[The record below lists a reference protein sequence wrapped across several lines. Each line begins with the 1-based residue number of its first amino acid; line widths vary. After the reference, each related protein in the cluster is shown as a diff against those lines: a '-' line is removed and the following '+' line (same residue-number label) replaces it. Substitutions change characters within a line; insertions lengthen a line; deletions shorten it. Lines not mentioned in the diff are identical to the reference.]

1 MAKILIADKIA
12 DDGIN
17 LLKNAGHQVDVIKLT
32 PEELVAKI
40 PDYEAIIVR
49 SATKV
54 TKDVIDAGKNLK
66 IIGRA
71 GVGLDNVDQASAKEK
86 NITVVNTPAATSI
99 SVAELAIGH
108 MLAAC
113 RWIGY
118 GTATMK
124 EGKWEKKQMEGI
136 ELYGK
141 TLGLIGIGRIGYE
154 TAKRAVAMG
163 MKVIAFDPYVKESPD
178 KDIKL
183 VGKDE
188 LIANADFFSLHIPLT
203 PETKNIIGAPEIEK
217 MKKGVVLVNCARGG
231 TVDEDALYEG
241 LKSGK
246 IRFAGIDVFAKE
258 PPDNTHKLATLP
270 NVSLTP
276 HIGAQ
281 TDEGQSRAGVQL
293 AEKIVD
299 YFKGAK

>member
-1 MAKILIADKIA
+1 MAKVLIADKIA

-17 LLKNAGHQVDVIKLT
+17 LLKNAGHQVDVVKLT

-40 PDYEAIIVR
+40 GDYDAIIVR

-54 TKDVIDAGKNLK
+54 TKDVINAGKNLK

-71 GVGLDNVDQASAKEK
+71 GVGLDNVDQATAKEK
-86 NITVVNTPAATSI
+86 NIKVVNTPAATSI
-99 SVAELAIGH
+99 SVAELALGH

-118 GTATMK
+118 GTSTMK

-154 TAKRAVAMG
+154 TAKRAIAMG

-183 VGKDE
+183 VSKDD

-231 TVDEDALYEG
+231 TVDEEALYEG

-246 IRFAGIDVFAKE
+246 IRFAGIDVFEKE
-258 PPDNTHKLATLP
+258 PPENTHKLATLP

-281 TDEGQSRAGVQL
+281 TAEGQSRAGVQL

-299 YFKGAK
+299 YFKGA